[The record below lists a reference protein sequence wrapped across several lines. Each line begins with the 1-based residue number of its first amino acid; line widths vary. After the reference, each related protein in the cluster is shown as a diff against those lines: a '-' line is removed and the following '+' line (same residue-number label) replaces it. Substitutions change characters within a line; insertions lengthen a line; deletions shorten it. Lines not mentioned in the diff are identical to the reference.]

1 MLKRVITFLVAGLL
15 CAPAAEAQ
23 GTPPRLRVFPD
34 CSGNCFEDYLRDEI
48 RWVDFVRQP
57 QDADVQIL
65 SSDRETGGGGRE
77 VTLRFVGLGRFAGTE
92 HELRAVTIP
101 GETEDGRRR
110 AVLRAVT
117 VGLLSFM
124 ARDGL
129 PEGISLDVSG
139 DDEEAARQPTRDPW
153 NFWVFNIGA
162 DAQLEAEETSRQTQW
177 ELEASADRVTD
188 NWQISFGASLQEERE
203 RFDLDEE
210 EPEEFISRERRFD
223 WFVAKSLGPHWSF
236 GIEGDTESSTFE
248 NISFLIGAS
257 PMIEYNVFPY
267 EQYATRQLR
276 IGYGIGV
283 QHSRYYE
290 ETIFGLFEET
300 RPLHE
305 FAVTLD
311 QRQPWG
317 TMQVGFEWSQ
327 YLHDLSKTNLE
338 VDGELSFRVIRG
350 LSIEIQGAAS
360 RIRDQLS
367 LPKRDAD
374 PEEILLRLR
383 QLQSNYEFSFSFG
396 FSYSFGSIFNNIV
409 NPRFGGGGGGVGGGG
424 GGGGGNNN

>member
-1 MLKRVITFLVAGLL
+1 MFARVIAIVLLGLVL
-15 CAPAAEAQ
+15 PATANAQ
-23 GTPPRLRVFPD
+23 GTAPRLRVFPD
-34 CSGNCFEDYLRDEI
+34 CSGNCFEDYLRDEL

-65 SSDRETGGGGRE
+65 ASTRETGGGGLE
-77 VTLRFVGLGRFAGTE
+77 VALRFVGLGRFAGTE

-110 AVLRAVT
+110 AVLRTVS
-117 VGLLSFM
+117 VGLLSFI
-124 ARDGL
+124 AREGL
-129 PEGISLDVSG
+129 PEGLSLEVGS

-153 NFWVFNIGA
+153 NFWVFSVGG
-162 DAQLEAEETSRQTQW
+162 DAQHQAEETSRQTNW
-177 ELEASADRVTD
+177 EFEATADRVTD
-188 NWQISFGASLQEERE
+188 NWKLSFGTSVQQERE
-203 RFDLDEE
+203 RFDLDQD
-210 EPEEFISRERRFD
+210 EPEEFVSRERRFD

-236 GIEGDTESSTFE
+236 GIEGDTQSSTFE
-248 NISFLIGAS
+248 NVSFLVGAA
-257 PMIEYNVFPY
+257 PAIEFNVFPY
-267 EQYATRQLR
+267 EEYATRQLR

-290 ETIFGLFEET
+290 ETVYGLFRET

-317 TMQVGFEWSQ
+317 TLQVGFEWSQ

-350 LSIEIQGAAS
+350 LSFQIEGAVS

-383 QLQSNYEFSFSFG
+383 ELQSDYEVEFSVG

-424 GGGGGNNN
+424 GNNN